1 MNILPI
7 ANTFPLAEM
16 LSDQTS
22 TFIEYLANEKK
33 AFVLL
38 FDAIYHTVVGSNYFY
53 VPFLFL
59 NY

>member
-1 MNILPI
+1 LSRQAIAGALTFSGNVIRPTLPF
-7 ANTFPLAEM
+7 N
-16 LSDQTS
+16 
-22 TFIEYLANEKK
+22 EYLANEKK

-38 FDAIYHTVVGSNYFY
+38 FDAIYHTVVGDSYFY